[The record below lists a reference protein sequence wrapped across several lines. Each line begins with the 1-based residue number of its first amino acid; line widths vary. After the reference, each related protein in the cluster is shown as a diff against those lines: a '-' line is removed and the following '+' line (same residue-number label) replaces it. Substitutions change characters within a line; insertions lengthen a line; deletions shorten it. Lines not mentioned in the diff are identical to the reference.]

1 MRRTGLLLLLMVV
14 TLAGGAAAQEKT
26 PALVVAYVD
35 DGDLWLWQEGGAARR
50 IAERDIQQPV
60 LAPGGA
66 RVAFRR
72 LGPEPGEELAVL
84 DIESGVKRVSLT
96 ADAISTDAERRGV
109 NQFAWADADTLYFNT
124 VRVLPDTLFTIETD
138 DLWRADATTG
148 AVTQLLAPGDGGYF
162 AVAPDGA
169 HIAVTRP
176 GRYGEADQPGTV
188 SVFDA
193 GGAGRV
199 DVLSFPAVAT
209 GSEYRFYPI
218 PSWLPDGSG
227 FRVPIPDPE
236 AVYGAGDAP
245 PVALWEAPVGGP
257 ARQIGA
263 APADYFSV
271 VFNDAFW
278 SPDGA
283 HIVYTQRAG
292 AQEANRLAL
301 CIAASDGGDPACHD
315 EVAVGAYAPLGWK
328 PDGSAF
334 AYRIDTAEATSMW
347 LLTASGE
354 RQPFTGE
361 AALDLAW
368 VDADTYVYIVSVDAA
383 LALKYVRSGGAPQT
397 IATTAGWPAFSAAQV
412 E

>member
-1 MRRTGLLLLLMVV
+1 MRRTGLLLLLMAV
-14 TLAGGAAAQEKT
+14 TLAGGAAAQEET

-35 DGDLWLWQEGGAARR
+35 DGDLWLWQEGDAARR

-72 LGPEPGEELAVL
+72 LGPEPGEELAIL

-138 DLWRADATTG
+138 DLWRTDATTG
-148 AVTQLLAPGDGGYF
+148 TVTKLLAPGDGGYF

-193 GGAGRV
+193 SGAGRV

-218 PSWLPDGSG
+218 PSWLPDSSG

-236 AVYGAGDAP
+236 AVYGADDVP
-245 PVALWEAPVGGP
+245 PVALWGSV
-257 ARQIGA
+257 RQRSGA
-263 APADYFSV
+263 ADRRCAGGLLQRGV
-271 VFNDAFW
+271 QRRLLVA
-278 SPDGA
+278 GRRA
-283 HIVYTQRAG
+283 HRVHTARRRAG
-292 AQEANRLAL
+292 GEPPVAL
-301 CIAASDGGDPACHD
+301 HRRRR
-315 EVAVGAYAPLGWK
+315 W
-328 PDGSAF
+328 
-334 AYRIDTAEATSMW
+334 
-347 LLTASGE
+347 
-354 RQPFTGE
+354 RQPG
-361 AALDLAW
+361 
-368 VDADTYVYIVSVDAA
+368 V
-383 LALKYVRSGGAPQT
+383 P
-397 IATTAGWPAFSAAQV
+397 
-412 E
+412 